1 MLVPIP
7 GFIKSIY
14 ATRFQVLNCIDMV
27 QDPIFNHIL
36 FTQKTPGNTVGRKF
50 QFKGLFCFCPLSLWM
65 GCKMSIHKI
74 SPLFVCLWT
83 SSSHNFPLCSLEHH
97 PFSPLVCPLLNAH
110 SLLMRVH
117 LYNDQGTDSL
127 DRLSER
133 RPSQWSPSERRPSLD
148 RMKTV
153 RRGTSL
159 NIDYLNTEFHTS
171 VMRYRDIE
179 VLLTN
184 WKQTIEGPSFHLNNF
199 VNRDFPYNP

>member
-97 PFSPLVCPLLNAH
+97 PFSPLVCPLLNAL
-110 SLLMRVH
+110 SLLMRAH
-117 LYNDQGTDSL
+117 LYNDQFYNTRDYYYQKKNL
-127 DRLSER
+127 H
-133 RPSQWSPSERRPSLD
+133 
-148 RMKTV
+148 T
-153 RRGTSL
+153 
-159 NIDYLNTEFHTS
+159 IDAY
-171 VMRYRDIE
+171 
-179 VLLTN
+179 
-184 WKQTIEGPSFHLNNF
+184 SFHPTDYSLISLARRMLPTTRLILKTNVMAQNKSSP
-199 VNRDFPYNP
+199 N